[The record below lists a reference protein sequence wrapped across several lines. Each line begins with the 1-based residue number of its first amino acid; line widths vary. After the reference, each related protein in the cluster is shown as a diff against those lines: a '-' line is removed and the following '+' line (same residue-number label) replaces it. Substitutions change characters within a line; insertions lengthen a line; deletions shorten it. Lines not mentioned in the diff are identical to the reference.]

1 MYTSKKCSAAVDTD
15 AGLNNLYEHQKLTY
29 KETIEK

>member
-15 AGLNNLYEHQKLTY
+15 AGLHNLYEHQTVDIQRNY
-29 KETIEK
+29 